1 MQVWG
6 KRAIFCVLWL
16 FFYAGTLC
24 IECQWAVSLS
34 VIASLLFVL
43 LWLFQQMES
52 ETRGRESR
60 LLTACFV

>member
-24 IECQWAVSLS
+24 IECQWAVSLL
-34 VIASLLFVL
+34 VIASPLFGFP
-43 LWLFQQMES
+43 WLFQQEES
-52 ETRGRESR
+52 GTDES
-60 LLTACFV
+60 